1 MVVLFFII
9 IAFIMPIG
17 WVAWLFN
24 SVALITLF
32 IYEPENMTDKWQ
44 RVYRLIKKSW
54 FVITSI
60 GIFCIIIMILIAI
73 FFNDQIVEVW

>member
-24 SVALITLF
+24 SVALIALF

-60 GIFCIIIMILIAI
+60 GIFCIIIMILIAV

>member
-24 SVALITLF
+24 SVALIALF